1 MTPPTLTLVADELIY
16 GRAAC
21 GCSPG
26 PPVIGIRNA
35 RGVDGEAV
43 EDVVIDRSSVTNQGQ
58 VRTPEFSSLVFV
70 AVTWTS
76 YLRQHHVIP
85 LCCLGPGSIHRQLNE
100 TVSLRTEY
108 P

>member
-43 EDVVIDRSSVTNQGQ
+43 EHVVIDRSGVTNQGQ
-58 VRTPEFSSLVFV
+58 VRTPEFSSLVFGKVGV
-70 AVTWTS
+70 AVTWTF

-85 LCCLGPGSIHRQLNE
+85 LYDVDGTPPNAWGRVAYTGS
-100 TVSLRTEY
+100 
-108 P
+108 